1 MPVPAAHRTTAAGFA
16 HELQPVRKETRHRQ
30 TPLRSS
36 LVRPVAAMEVIVSPD
51 QGTPTRVIHIRTRT
65 LAVLAATTLLT
76 LSMGA
81 GVASAQGD
89 QPLSQNTFTKWV
101 TGPGTAPVLANMG
114 GVVGGDV
121 GDGTFTGEVLTKTP
135 TDTGAVI
142 NALYHFTG
150 SERAFTANVHVVQEG
165 LKATITGRITDGW
178 LHGSLVT
185 GEYTQTTCPDS
196 PAAEQTCFQ
205 GTLDTSDQP
214 QTIDFWER
222 THATFVPLGT
232 LNGCTNTTSCVG
244 DIYVGEK
251 PLFDTV
257 TGLEIGA
264 IAFECFFIEAG
275 TNRVHCPGVTITLT
289 GRGQIVFTGTE
300 DIDNAAGERG
310 PIIGGT
316 GEFLGATGV
325 VDAPALFHLVV
336 TITE

>member
-1 MPVPAAHRTTAAGFA
+1 MR
-16 HELQPVRKETRHRQ
+16 
-30 TPLRSS
+30 
-36 LVRPVAAMEVIVSPD
+36 PD
-51 QGTPTRVIHIRTRT
+51 QGTPARITHIRTRA
-65 LAVLAATTLLT
+65 LALAATATLRVLT
-76 LSMGA
+76 LGL
-81 GVASAQGD
+81 GVASAQAGD
-89 QPLSQNTFTKWV
+89 QPLAQNTFTKWV
-101 TGPGTAPVLANMG
+101 TGPGVPPVVADMA

-121 GDGTFTGEVLTKTP
+121 GDGTFAGEVLTKTP

-142 NALYHFTG
+142 DAKYHFTG
-150 SERAFTANVHVVQEG
+150 PEHAFTAHVHVVQTG
-165 LKATITGRITDGW
+165 LEAAITGRITDGW

-196 PAAEQTCFQ
+196 PAADQTCFQ

-214 QTIDFWER
+214 QTVDFWER
-222 THATFVPLGT
+222 SQAPTYVPVGT
-232 LNGCTNTTSCVG
+232 LTGCTDATSCVG
-244 DIYVGEK
+244 DVYVGEK
-251 PLFDTV
+251 QLIDTV
-257 TGLEIGA
+257 TGLEIGS

-300 DIDNAAGERG
+300 DIDNPAGERG

-325 VDAPALFHLVV
+325 VDAPALFHLVI